1 MWFPISYLIVSVP
14 TSKNS
19 DNRPWIVNSIKIRK
33 VRLKSNYHLFSHSV
47 ASNSLRPHGLQHTR
61 LPCPSSSP
69 WVCSHS
75 RSLSQWCHP
84 TIPCFVVL
92 FSSCPQSFPAPRS
105 FPVSWLFTSGGQ
117 SIGTSVSAS
126 ILAMNIQGWFP
137 LGLIGLISSQ
147 SKRLS
152 RAFSRTTIQ
161 KHQFFGTQPS
171 LWSTSHIRK

>member
-1 MWFPISYLIVSVP
+1 MWFDLFCSIDAFSSVQSLSRVQLF
-14 TSKNS
+14 TT
-19 DNRPWIVNSIKIRK
+19 PWTAARQ
-33 VRLKSNYHLFSHSV
+33 
-47 ASNSLRPHGLQHTR
+47 A
-61 LPCPSSSP
+61 PCPSP
-69 WVCSHS
+69 APGVHPNPCPLCW
-75 RSLSQWCHP
+75 WCHP
-84 TIPCFVVL
+84 TISSSIVP
-92 FSSCPQSFPAPRS
+92 FSFPQSFPTSGS
-105 FPVSWLFTSGGQ
+105 FPMSQLFTSGGQ